1 MHSAERLHSTMEICG
16 GLTQETTLHFHPFAR
31 MGLLE
36 AFLSVFGTLV
46 IQKTCSYKGI
56 MSAPESIG
64 NNTQKKLIK
73 IVISLDTVCPWCFV
87 GKKNLDKAIAASKD
101 HYDFKVFRGHGLE
114 YNLSGL
120 TGNTLDN
127 HRLMHFAGQ

>member
-101 HYDFKVFRGHGLE
+101 HYDFKGKYSRQPQAYAFRWAIG
-114 YNLSGL
+114 S
-120 TGNTLDN
+120 
-127 HRLMHFAGQ
+127 

>member
-1 MHSAERLHSTMEICG
+1 
-16 GLTQETTLHFHPFAR
+16 
-31 MGLLE
+31 
-36 AFLSVFGTLV
+36 
-46 IQKTCSYKGI
+46 